1 MEPKITV
8 MCTVSCTV
16 GHGQSVIIIIIIII
30 IINIVVVVVVVVVAN

>member
-16 GHGQSVIIIIIIII
+16 GHGKNIIV
-30 IINIVVVVVVVVVAN
+30 VVVVVVVVVAN